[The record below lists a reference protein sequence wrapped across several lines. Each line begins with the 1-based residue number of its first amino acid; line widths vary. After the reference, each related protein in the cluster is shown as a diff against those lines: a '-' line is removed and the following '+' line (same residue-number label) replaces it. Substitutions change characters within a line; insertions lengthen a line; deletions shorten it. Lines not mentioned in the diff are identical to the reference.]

1 MEPQFLVFGKLTREY
16 LLPPA
21 GPARLDVAGGSLLY
35 AAAGLRVWE
44 SEIGLVGRVGND
56 FPREWLNACIAR
68 GFDTFGIHVL
78 STDIDMRE
86 FVAYNEAY
94 EASRINPV
102 SHFARRDMTFPK
114 SLLGYQPPDEKKK
127 PRSRQDE
134 SNLIVTDIPNDYLIA
149 RAALLCPMDIV
160 TQTQLIAGMKRGSV
174 HTFVLAPGP
183 DAMMPKARREL
194 PALLHG
200 VTAFIPS
207 HEQLCNLFWGQTHDI
222 WEMAEAVSIYGCE
235 YVVIKCGAR
244 GQLLYDTNSKKKWEI
259 PAYPARLADPTG
271 AGDAFCG
278 GFLAGYCKK
287 YDPLEGVLYGNISA
301 SLKLEGSGAFYPLD
315 VLPGLAEARL
325 GALKNMVREV

>member
-1 MEPQFLVFGKLTREY
+1 
-16 LLPPA
+16 
-21 GPARLDVAGGSLLY
+21 
-35 AAAGLRVWE
+35 
-44 SEIGLVGRVGND
+44 
-56 FPREWLNACIAR
+56 
-68 GFDTFGIHVL
+68 
-78 STDIDMRE
+78 
-86 FVAYNEAY
+86 
-94 EASRINPV
+94 
-102 SHFARRDMTFPK
+102 MTFPK

-127 PRSRQDE
+127 PRSRHDE
-134 SNLIVTDIPNDYLIA
+134 SNLIVTDIPSDYLIA
-149 RAALLCPMDIV
+149 RAALLCPMNIV

-207 HEQLCNLFWGQTHDI
+207 QEQLCNLFWGQTHDI
-222 WEMAEAVSIYGCE
+222 WEMAEAVSMYGCE
-235 YVVIKCGAR
+235 YVVVKCGAR

-259 PAYPARLADPTG
+259 PAYPGRLADPTG

>member
-16 LLPPA
+16 LLPPT

-44 SEIGLVGRVGND
+44 SEIGLIGRVGND
-56 FPREWLNACIAR
+56 YPREWLNACIAR
-68 GFDTFGIHVL
+68 GFDTCGIHVL
-78 STDIDMRE
+78 PTNIDMRE

-94 EASRINPV
+94 EGNRINPV
-102 SHFARRDMTFPK
+102 SHFARRDMVFPK

-127 PRSRQDE
+127 HRSKHDE
-134 SNLIVTDIPNDYLIA
+134 SDLIVTDIPGDYLTA
-149 RAALLCPMDIV
+149 RAALLCPTNIV
-160 TQTQLIAGMKRGSV
+160 TQTPLIAGMKRGSV
-174 HTFVLAPGP
+174 HTFVLAPGS

-207 HEQLCNLFWGQTHDI
+207 QEQLLNLFWGQTHDI
-222 WEMAEAVSIYGCE
+222 WEMAEAVSMYGCE
-235 YVVIKCGAR
+235 YFVIKCGPR

-325 GALKNMVREV
+325 SALKNIVREV